1 MDTYKVI
8 KFLHKLSE
16 GKDYAIGDTIK
27 LSKEDADVLLK
38 EKFVE
43 AAKQPKATK

>member
-1 MDTYKVI
+1 METYKVI

-16 GKDYAIGDTIK
+16 AKDYAIGDTIK
-27 LSKEDADVLLK
+27 LSKEEAEVLLK

-43 AAKQPKATK
+43 AAKETKAKK

>member
-1 MDTYKVI
+1 MESYKVI

-16 GKDYAIGDTIK
+16 AKDYVIGDTIK
-27 LSKEDADVLLK
+27 LSKEDAEVLLK

-43 AAKQPKATK
+43 AAKEPKVKK

>member
-1 MDTYKVI
+1 MENYKVI

-27 LSKEDADVLLK
+27 LSKEDAEVLLK

-43 AAKQPKATK
+43 ATKEPKTKK